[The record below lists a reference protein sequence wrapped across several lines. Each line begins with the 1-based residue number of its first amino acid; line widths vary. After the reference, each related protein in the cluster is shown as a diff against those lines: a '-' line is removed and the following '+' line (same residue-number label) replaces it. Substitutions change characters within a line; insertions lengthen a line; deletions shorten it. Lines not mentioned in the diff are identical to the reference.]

1 MLRKFKFSLSRHN
14 LEAIYFTYILPLLE
28 YGCELWDGC
37 TQQEYNKIE
46 QIQHE
51 AARIITGLPK
61 FSRVESLY
69 FETGWE
75 SLHSRRRRKLNMF
88 YKIRNNNAPSY
99 LCDCLL
105 LFERNE
111 NAYNLHNQTDYSNPF
126 TRLQLYR
133 NSFFTSSI
141 KLWNNL
147 TPEIRSAPPVSS
159 LKKSVINDVNLLK
172 PSSYYSYG
180 CRVLNVCRWVI
191 EDAIHFF

>member
-28 YGCELWDGC
+28 YACELWDGC

-61 FSRVESLY
+61 FSSLESLY

-75 SLHSRRRRKLNMF
+75 PLHSRRRRRKLNMF

-105 LFERNE
+105 PFERNE
-111 NAYNLHNQTDYSNPF
+111 NAYNLRNQTDYSNPF
-126 TRLQLYR
+126 TRLQLYH
-133 NSFFTSSI
+133 NSFFPRSPF
-141 KLWNNL
+141 KLL
-147 TPEIRSAPPVSS
+147 DLCLS
-159 LKKSVINDVNLLK
+159 L
-172 PSSYYSYG
+172 
-180 CRVLNVCRWVI
+180 VCRTFNTLQPY
-191 EDAIHFF
+191 E